1 MPMRTRACCTAIFV
15 AIVVAPPAGAFDLQ
29 GHRGARGLAP
39 ENTLAAFKRAL
50 DIGVTTIETDVGVT
64 RDGIVVIS
72 HDRRLNP
79 ALTRDPAGKW
89 LASPGPTLRTLTLAE
104 LKTYDVGRL
113 DPASSYAKS
122 WAQQAPADG
131 ERIPALTE
139 LFDLMR
145 ASGRPVRLNIETKLS
160 PNAPDETVDPNAFAR
175 AVVDTVRGAGFAAG
189 TTVQSFDWRTL
200 IEVKRLAP
208 DIATAC
214 LTQEGGNGDTV
225 KPDASGGSPWH
236 AGLKLAQHGD
246 SLPRLVKAAG
256 CDIWSPSWRAVS
268 RERIKEAHAL
278 GLKVL
283 PWTVNEP
290 ADMEMLVDAG
300 VDGLITDYPDR
311 LRSVLAARGKP
322 LP

>member
-1 MPMRTRACCTAIFV
+1 MRGSTLPRAAACV
-15 AIVVAPPAGAFDLQ
+15 ALAAALPCAAFDLQ

-39 ENTLAAFKRAL
+39 ENTIAAFKRAL

-64 RDGIVVIS
+64 RDGVVVIA

-79 ALTRDPAGKW
+79 ALTRGPDGKW
-89 LASPGPTLRTLTLAE
+89 LAGPGPALRTLTLAE
-104 LKTYDVGRL
+104 LKAYDVGRL
-113 DPASSYAKS
+113 DPAAAYAKS
-122 WAQQAPADG
+122 WTHQAAIDG

-139 LFDLMR
+139 LFDLVR
-145 ASGRPVRLNIETKLS
+145 ANGKPVRLNVETKLS
-160 PNAPDETVDPNAFAR
+160 PNAPDETVEPSAFAR
-175 AVVDTVRGAGFAAG
+175 AVVDAIRGAGFAAR

-208 DIATAC
+208 EIATAC
-214 LTQEGGNGDTV
+214 LTQEGGSGDTV
-225 KPDASGGSPWH
+225 KSDASGGSPWH
-236 AGLKLAQHGD
+236 AGLKLSEHGE
-246 SLPRLVKAAG
+246 SLPKIVKAAG
-256 CDIWSPSWRAVS
+256 CDLWSPSWRGAT
-268 RERIKEAHAL
+268 RERIREAHAL

-290 ADMEMLVDAG
+290 ADMETLIDAG

-311 LRSVLAARGKP
+311 LRTVLAAKGKP